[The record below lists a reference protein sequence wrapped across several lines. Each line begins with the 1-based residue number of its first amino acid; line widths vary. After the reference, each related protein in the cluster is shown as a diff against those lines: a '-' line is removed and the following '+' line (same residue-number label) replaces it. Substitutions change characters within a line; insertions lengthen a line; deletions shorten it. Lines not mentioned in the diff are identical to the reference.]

1 MDITATPQLPEPE
14 AIHTL
19 VVYDAKTG
27 AIVHRHQ
34 VVTFPGA
41 PKRTKE
47 QLEARALEM
56 ARLQTGTKKSL
67 AVLATDAEA
76 VSEPAEYAVDVTKR
90 RLVKLREFALKPH
103 PAKTKRRKK

>member
-27 AIVHRHQ
+27 VIVHRHQ
-34 VVTFPGA
+34 VVTFTGA
-41 PKRTKE
+41 AKRTKE

-56 ARLQTGTKKSL
+56 ARLQTRTKKSL
-67 AVLATDAEA
+67 AVMHTDAEA
-76 VSEPAEYAVDVTKR
+76 FSEPIEYVVDVKKK
-90 RLVKLREFALKPH
+90 RLVKLREFTLKPR
-103 PAKTKRRKK
+103 PTKAKKRK